1 MKSVNFTNR
10 VVIVTGGGMGLGK
23 AYCEAFA
30 DEGAAVVC
38 PDVNVEAASEVAEG
52 IKGKG
57 GKALALRCDVTRS
70 EDIARLVETTTK
82 AFGRIDA
89 LVNNVGFMFRAGLL
103 DTTEELWDK
112 LLSINLKSVFL
123 VSRAVAPTMIR
134 QKGGKILNVSSLIAL
149 SGIVSTAYTA
159 AKAGIIG
166 MTRYLALELAPH
178 RINVNCLAPGFV
190 RTPATGPL
198 HSGPIGK
205 RINDMVPLG
214 VASPEQVAP
223 VAVFLCSSGADYI
236 TGQCIVADGGFTS
249 TRNVGED
256 FMKMDVHKLAE

>member
-1 MKSVNFTNR
+1 
-10 VVIVTGGGMGLGK
+10 
-23 AYCEAFA
+23 
-30 DEGAAVVC
+30 
-38 PDVNVEAASEVAEG
+38 
-52 IKGKG
+52 
-57 GKALALRCDVTRS
+57 
-70 EDIARLVETTTK
+70 
-82 AFGRIDA
+82 
-89 LVNNVGFMFRAGLL
+89 MFRAGLL

-166 MTRYLALELAPH
+166 MTRY
-178 RINVNCLAPGFV
+178 LAPGFV